1 MIMVDSSVWIN
12 FFRGVRNETTDKLF
26 YLLTSELVCVAD
38 LIVLEVLQG
47 VSSDK
52 EFNEIEFLF
61 RNMLS
66 LNILNME
73 TAILSAQN
81 FRLLRKRGITIRKL
95 NDCLIATY
103 CIENNLT
110 LLQDDKDFFPFR
122 DFLGLR
128 LLTN

>member
-12 FFRGVRNETTDKLF
+12 FFRGVSNETTDKLF
-26 YLLTSELVCVAD
+26 NLLRSELVCVAD

-73 TAILSAQN
+73 TAIQSAQN
-81 FRLLRKRGITIRKL
+81 FRFLRKRGITIRKL

-110 LLQDDKDFFPFR
+110 LLQDDKDFLPFR